1 MPPFLH
7 CSKKQKLM
15 DLLNDLTKKA
25 QKFEWTAACQIAFN
39 LLKWK
44 FLSKLILVMLDTDKL
59 FIIEVDALKWATGAV
74 LHQQGMD
81 GKWHPCGYL
90 SKSLSPT
97 EWNYKIYDQELL
109 AINGAETQLEAGQM
123 EFVPIRIRSGSDT
136 LSQRSNEWEEED
148 MDNENVVML
157 LDSLFMKGINL
168 EMQSEIMEWLGL
180 DDFHKLALEQLL
192 NQGML
197 PIKSVLSD
205 WKIDV
210 RLLFF

>member
-1 MPPFLH
+1 MV
-7 CSKKQKLM
+7 QKLNWRQARWS
-15 DLLNDLTKKA
+15 L
-25 QKFEWTAACQIAFN
+25 
-39 LLKWK
+39 
-44 FLSKLILVMLDTDKL
+44 FLSEFDLALVH
-59 FIIEVDALKWATGAV
+59 VPG
-74 LHQQGMD
+74 
-81 GKWHPCGYL
+81 
-90 SKSLSPT
+90 KSL
-97 EWNYKIYDQELL
+97 
-109 AINGAETQLEAGQM
+109 TQA
-123 EFVPIRIRSGSDT
+123 DT